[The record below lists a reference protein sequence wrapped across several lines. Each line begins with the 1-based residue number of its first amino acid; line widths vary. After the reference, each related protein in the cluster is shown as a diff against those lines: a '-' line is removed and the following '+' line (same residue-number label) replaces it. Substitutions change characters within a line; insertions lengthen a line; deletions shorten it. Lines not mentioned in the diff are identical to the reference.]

1 MSEPASRPGPRRRL
15 RINLRASGVGSVALF
30 CAIAVAWLVPPN
42 ALLSVGGGASSTAG
56 NDLHLLITAL
66 PDHANVLVDMDPDL
80 GTYPEIRYATRAALA
95 DLFAAGARVAMV
107 SFSPE
112 GRAIAVAEIARLRDR
127 GATSDQL
134 VDLGFRSGGEAAL
147 VQLANGHIASEP
159 TVGSNGSLA
168 GVVQK
173 GDLAAF
179 NLALVVG
186 GGEMSPRAWIEQV
199 EPRVPSLRVAAITP
213 TFLLPEIEPYRQA
226 GQLVAFV
233 GTLRDGVAYG
243 QSVSAGGI
251 SSGPGQ
257 VPGSGPSPSA
267 MLIGMVV
274 ALLVLVAS
282 ATRAMFGGTPGPAA
296 GRRS

>member
-1 MSEPASRPGPRRRL
+1 MSEQVSQPPPRRR
-15 RINLRASGVGSVALF
+15 ISLRATGLGSLALV
-30 CAIAVAWLVPPN
+30 CAIAVAWLVPPIG
-42 ALLSVGGGASSTAG
+42 LLSVSGGASSTAG
-56 NDLHLLITAL
+56 DDLHLVISAL
-66 PDHANVLVDMDPDL
+66 PDPSNVLVDMDPDL

-95 DLFAAGARVAMV
+95 DLLSAGARIAMV

-112 GRAIAVAEIARLRDR
+112 GRAIAVAEIARLRAQ

-147 VQLANGHIASEP
+147 VQLANGRIASEP
-159 TVGSNGSLA
+159 TAAPSGSLA
-168 GVVQK
+168 GVVQQ
-173 GDLAAF
+173 GELTAF
-179 NLALVVG
+179 DLALVIG

-226 GQLVAFV
+226 GQLVALV

-243 QSVSAGGI
+243 ESVTAGGAGA
-251 SSGPGQ
+251 GPGQ
-257 VPGSGPSPSA
+257 VPGSGPSPLA
-267 MLIGMVV
+267 MLVGMLV

-282 ATRAMFGGTPGPAA
+282 ATRAVLGGTPGSVA
-296 GRRS
+296 GRRP